1 MVIELHERSP
11 IQSAV
16 IIGMI
21 TKSDDL
27 AAGVRVICLS
37 RVWLRTELDDTKSY
51 YQLIIKSA
59 ISERQ
64 KRRKLFNVALKLNYN
79 FECDWLI
86 S

>member
-27 AAGVRVICLS
+27 AAGVRFLYLEYVDRIPINH
-37 RVWLRTELDDTKSY
+37 K
-51 YQLIIKSA
+51 
-59 ISERQ
+59 
-64 KRRKLFNVALKLNYN
+64 NYN
-79 FECDWLI
+79 FREKKTSQDEKNNNCFAITASNRNPLFLI
-86 S
+86 SDCLS